1 MKALCHPQLGHV
13 ILRPDECRIFVEYV
27 QEMDDTPLA
36 STFRDWR
43 WLAETRAPD
52 PEAEWRRDRCYE
64 EIERRE
70 KLRYGR
76 TEGSDC

>member
-1 MKALCHPQLGHV
+1 MLVGMQALCHPQLGHV

-27 QEMDDTPLA
+27 QKMDDTLLT

-52 PEAEWRRDRCYE
+52 PEVLRGDRTPG
-64 EIERRE
+64 
-70 KLRYGR
+70 KAQVWQN
-76 TEGSDC
+76 